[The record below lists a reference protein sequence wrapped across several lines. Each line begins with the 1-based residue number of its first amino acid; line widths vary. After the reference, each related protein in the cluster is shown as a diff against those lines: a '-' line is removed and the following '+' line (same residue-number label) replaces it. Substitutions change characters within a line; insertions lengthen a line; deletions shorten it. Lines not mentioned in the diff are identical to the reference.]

1 MPKDQKIIG
10 GILLLFAGFF
20 VLAKYNNDNL
30 ILLAGLG
37 ISAIGA
43 YLILSNLK

>member
-1 MPKDQKIIG
+1 MLKDQKIIG
-10 GILLLFAGFF
+10 GILLLFTGFF
-20 VLAKYNNDNL
+20 ILAKWNNDTS

>member
-1 MPKDQKIIG
+1 MAKDIKIVG

-20 VLAKYNNDNL
+20 VLAQANKE
-30 ILLAGLG
+30 IISILAGLM
-37 ISAIGA
+37 ISGVGA